1 MRVRNRAMA
10 EDKNDKE
17 INGRGGMLSSSDF
30 LRLVILEN
38 VDRAKKDFWTRQFG
52 KYGHKFII
60 QPFSPEQLTPFSY
73 DLAVGEQ
80 VYSCSRRTVENMKD
94 LKDRTYWM
102 APRETIVIK
111 TKEFVAL
118 PPCYSATVW
127 PRFKLVREGI
137 FQSMVKID
145 PTWYG
150 ELGVAVTNLSGG
162 DFPIEHGK
170 SFATLILYR
179 LTSDTGMYLFREEN
193 LPEPKEM
200 ELCEGL
206 AKEAKNIAKRLKEEG
221 LDSICELVDTKIKLK
236 QSPDGDSYK
245 RLLGVHGSLEW
256 KSTVIECVGLLPK
269 QMQGLGL
276 NTLEIIRPTPSKVRK
291 LTKEDVQGT
300 ECSETNLENTAIEH
314 GKPFDLLAA
323 VPGFVMERMER
334 ETNPRIRAEVEAS
347 VFPKTVT
354 LTLTVLGFIS
364 LIVAVAAF
372 VIEKYRPKTPSFA
385 NIEWS
390 FTVSI
395 VFIVLALVLL
405 MALCIL
411 LFRRSPDSRAVRR
424 LEKKIEKLEKR
435 NREKG

>member
-1 MRVRNRAMA
+1 MSKN
-10 EDKNDKE
+10 ENDKE
-17 INGRGGMLSSSDF
+17 IDGRGGMLSSSDF

-38 VDRAKKDFWTRQFG
+38 VNQAKKDFWRRQFE
-52 KYGHKFII
+52 KHGHKFII
-60 QPFSPEQLTPFSY
+60 HPFSPEQLTPFSY
-73 DLAVGEQ
+73 DLTVGEQ
-80 VYSCSRRTVENMKD
+80 VYSCSRRTVENLKD
-94 LKDRTYWM
+94 LKNRTYWM
-102 APRETIVIK
+102 APGETTVIK

-127 PRFKLVREGI
+127 PRFKMPVEGI

-162 DFPIEHGK
+162 DFPIKRRE

-193 LPEPKEM
+193 LPEPEEV

-206 AKEAKNIAKRLKEEG
+206 AKEAKDIAEVLKKEG

-245 RLLGVHGSLEW
+245 KLLEVHGSSEW
-256 KSTVIECVGLLPK
+256 KSTVIKCVGLIPR

-300 ECSETNLENTAIEH
+300 ECSETDLENTAIEH

-323 VPGFVMERMER
+323 IPGFVMERMER

-354 LTLTVLGFIS
+354 LTLTVLGFLS

-395 VFIVLALVLL
+395 VSVGLAVVLL
-405 MALCIL
+405 VALCIL
-411 LFRRSPDSRAVRR
+411 LFQRSPDSRVVRR
-424 LEKKIEKLEKR
+424 LVKKIEKLEKKIEER
-435 NREKG
+435 N